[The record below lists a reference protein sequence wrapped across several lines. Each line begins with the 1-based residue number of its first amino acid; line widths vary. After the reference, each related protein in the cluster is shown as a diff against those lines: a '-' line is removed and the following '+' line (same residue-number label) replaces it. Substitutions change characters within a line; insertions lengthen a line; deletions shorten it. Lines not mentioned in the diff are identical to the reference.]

1 MIAYNEAPN
10 LEGVIE
16 DLRSH
21 CDHDLVV
28 VDNGSTDDTAAIAR
42 RLAVPCV
49 SHCVNTGQ
57 SMGTVKTYFQYAWHH
72 GYDVVCQFDGD
83 GQHDATYLDA
93 IIDPVLEDR
102 ADYVIGSRFIRHEG
116 FQSSATRRLGINLFS
131 LLASRI
137 VGQEITDVTS
147 GFRACGRRVIQF
159 FGHEYKHE
167 LYDTSQLLLLAHYS
181 GARAM
186 EVPVT
191 MRPRKDGAS
200 EYTLWRAV
208 WFPLLAILNVVSTR
222 LQRTQIR
229 RMGRA

>member
-1 MIAYNEAPN
+1 
-10 LEGVIE
+10 
-16 DLRSH
+16 
-21 CDHDLVV
+21 
-28 VDNGSTDDTAAIAR
+28 
-42 RLAVPCV
+42 
-49 SHCVNTGQ
+49 VNTGQ